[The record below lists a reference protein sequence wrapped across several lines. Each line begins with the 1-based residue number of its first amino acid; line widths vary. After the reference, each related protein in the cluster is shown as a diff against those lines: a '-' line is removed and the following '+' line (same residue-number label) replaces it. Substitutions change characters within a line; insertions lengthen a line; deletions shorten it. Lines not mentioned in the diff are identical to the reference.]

1 MKQQFTAS
9 DNRLVYRVYIQRDTN
24 SVVITPLGMECLE
37 FDLEG
42 EYMWDQLPQWMT
54 DKLAVL
60 NTLYVPPPPNEVE
73 GVGKRISPNVFW
85 VYK

>member
-1 MKQQFTAS
+1 MDASYITS
-9 DNRLVYRVYIQRDTN
+9 DNRLVYRVYMQRDTN

-42 EYMWDQLPQWMT
+42 AYMWDQLPSWMT

-60 NTLYVPPPPNEVE
+60 NTLYVPPPANEVE
-73 GVGKRISPNVFW
+73 GVGQRISPDIFW

>member
-1 MKQQFTAS
+1 MDPSYQTL
-9 DNRLVYRVYIQRDTN
+9 DNKLVYRVCIQRDTN

-42 EYMWDQLPQWMT
+42 EYSWGQLPQWMT

-60 NTLYVPPPPNEVE
+60 NTLYVPPPPNEVK
-73 GVGKRISPNVFW
+73 GVGQRISPNVFW